1 MNAVVFMQL
10 RETGSAKPMERR
22 DRLIRAAFSSI
33 VDLGRNLADF
43 CRWLASAAA
52 GTGGKLFG

>member
-33 VDLGRNLADF
+33 VGIGRNLTGF
-43 CRWLASAAA
+43 CRGPAGAAA
-52 GTGGKLFG
+52 ETGGKLFR